1 MKKINLSVKWK
12 VFSYMLLFIG
22 ILLTLLWLFQTVFL
36 DEFYKEIKSNNIKSI
51 AEKIEKSINDKN
63 ISETLEEI
71 SIKDDIRISI
81 LSSEGEVIYSAPY
94 IKNSLIDKIDKASF
108 ERIYKQTYEN
118 NGVIFKVFKSRDFKL
133 DPFNSSYNFNEK
145 YIPKDKG
152 SPENMVYTKIINGS
166 KQIMIIES
174 VITPV
179 NATVETIRVQLL
191 YISIILIA
199 LSLIIAFLISRKI
212 SSPISKI
219 NESAKR
225 LANKDYS
232 IEFSGSGYLEIE
244 ELNDTLNIAAKELS
258 KVEGLRREFISNV
271 SHDLRTPLT
280 MIAGYAEVMRDIP
293 GENTPENVQV
303 IIEES
308 KRLSNLVNDILDI
321 SQIESGN
328 KSLNLKKINITESI
342 ESIKNRFSVLLKNED
357 YNISFNY
364 KNSIYVLAD
373 DLKISQVIY
382 NLINNAIEHTKEGKI
397 IEILQEENNGFVT
410 ISVIDKGE
418 GIKEEDI
425 PYIWDRYYKKSKNY
439 KRERFG
445 TGLGLSIV
453 KGILEMHE
461 AEYGVESKEGEGSR
475 FWFKLKIY
483 NNLP

>member
-1 MKKINLSVKWK
+1 
-12 VFSYMLLFIG
+12 MLFFIA

-36 DEFYKEIKSNNIKSI
+36 DEFYKQIKSNNIKAI
-51 AEKIEKSINDKN
+51 AEKIEKNINN
-63 ISETLEEI
+63 ENVLETLEDI
-71 SIKDDIRISI
+71 SIKNDIRISI
-81 LSSEGEVIYSAPY
+81 LSNEGEVVYSAPY
-94 IKNSLIDKIDKASF
+94 MKNSLIDKIDKASF
-108 ERIYKQTYEN
+108 EKVYKQTYEN
-118 NGVIFKVFKSRDFKL
+118 NGVIFKVFKSRDFRV
-133 DPFNSSYNFNEK
+133 DPFNPS
-145 YIPKDKG
+145 YIPTDKYMPKEKG
-152 SPENMVYTKIINGS
+152 SPESMVYTKIINNS

-179 NATVETIRVQLL
+179 NATVETIRIQLL
-191 YISIILIA
+191 YISVILIV

-212 SSPISKI
+212 SNPISKI

-244 ELNDTLNIAAKELS
+244 ELNNTLNVAARELS

-328 KSLNLKKINITESI
+328 KSLNLKKFNITESI
-342 ESIKNRFSVLLKNED
+342 ESIKNRFSILLKNENYTID
-357 YNISFNY
+357 FNY
-364 KNSIYVLAD
+364 KNNVYVLAD

-382 NLINNAIEHTKEGKI
+382 NLINNAVEHTKERKV
-397 IEILQEENNGFVT
+397 IEINQEEKDDFVI

-425 PYIWDRYYKKSKNY
+425 PYIWDRYYKKSRNY

-453 KGILEMHE
+453 KGILEMHD
-461 AEYGVESKEGEGSR
+461 AKYGVESKEGEGSR
-475 FWFKLKIY
+475 FWFKLKMY

>member
-1 MKKINLSVKWK
+1 M
-12 VFSYMLLFIG
+12 
-22 ILLTLLWLFQTVFL
+22 
-36 DEFYKEIKSNNIKSI
+36 
-51 AEKIEKSINDKN
+51 
-63 ISETLEEI
+63 
-71 SIKDDIRISI
+71 
-81 LSSEGEVIYSAPY
+81 
-94 IKNSLIDKIDKASF
+94 
-108 ERIYKQTYEN
+108 
-118 NGVIFKVFKSRDFKL
+118 IFKVFKSRDFRV
-133 DPFNSSYNFNEK
+133 DPFNPS
-145 YIPKDKG
+145 YIPTDKYMPKEKG
-152 SPENMVYTKIINGS
+152 SPESMVYTKIINNS

-191 YISIILIA
+191 YISIILIV

-212 SSPISKI
+212 SNPISKI

-244 ELNDTLNIAAKELS
+244 ELNNTLNVAARELS

-271 SHDLRTPLT
+271 SHDLKTPLT

-308 KRLSNLVNDILDI
+308 KRLNNLVNDILDI

-328 KSLNLKKINITESI
+328 KSLNLKKFNITESI
-342 ESIKNRFSVLLKNED
+342 ESIKNRFSILLKNE
-357 YNISFNY
+357 NY
-364 KNSIYVLAD
+364 TINFSYKDSVYVLAD

-382 NLINNAIEHTKEGKI
+382 NLINNAVEHTKERNV
-397 IEILQEENNGFVT
+397 IEIIQEEKDDFV
-410 ISVIDKGE
+410 IINVIDKGE

-425 PYIWDRYYKKSKNY
+425 PYIWDRYYKKSRNY

-453 KGILEMHE
+453 KGILEMHD
-461 AEYGVESKEGEGSR
+461 AKYGVESKEGEGSR